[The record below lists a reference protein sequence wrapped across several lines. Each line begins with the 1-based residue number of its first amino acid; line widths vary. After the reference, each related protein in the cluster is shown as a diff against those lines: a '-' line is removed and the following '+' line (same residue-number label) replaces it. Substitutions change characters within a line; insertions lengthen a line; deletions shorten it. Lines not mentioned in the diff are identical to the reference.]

1 MAAMLEMQFTPEDN
15 TPASAAAVA
24 LARTA
29 FEKHGG
35 MCCWFWKDDP
45 SLATRGALRELVRN
59 LRDYGNRETW
69 LLAREIERCL

>member
-1 MAAMLEMQFTPEDN
+1 MLETDLTPDT
-15 TPASAAAVA
+15 TPASPAAIA
-24 LARTA
+24 LARAA

-35 MCCWFWKDDP
+35 TCCWFWRDDP
-45 SLATRGALRELVRN
+45 ALATRGALRELIRN

>member
-1 MAAMLEMQFTPEDN
+1 MADMLETELTPDT
-15 TPASAAAVA
+15 TPASPAAIA

-35 MCCWFWKDDP
+35 TCCWFWRDDP
-45 SLATRGALRELVRN
+45 ALATRGALRELIRN

>member
-1 MAAMLEMQFTPEDN
+1 MLETEIIPAD
-15 TPASAAAVA
+15 TAPASGAAQA

-35 MCCWFWKDDP
+35 TCCWFWKDDP
-45 SLATRGALRELVRN
+45 SLATRGALRELIRN

>member
-1 MAAMLEMQFTPEDN
+1 MIVTELTPEEAGDPA
-15 TPASAAAVA
+15 PASAAAIA

-35 MCCWFWKDDP
+35 TCCWFWRDDP
-45 SLATRGALRELVRN
+45 SLATRGALRELIRN